1 MRRTPTRRSLLA
13 FGAAALLAA
22 QPGLALASSHK
33 DKSKPAGAGGGQPGS
48 SDEELILRGAEIL
61 TEAFLTDGEKRI
73 IRDSF
78 SGGYPQGFKKP
89 KPIPPGIKK
98 KLARGGT
105 LPPGIAKTRMPDSV
119 LSRLPRR
126 DGQEI
131 LFIDRDV
138 YLIQKSTEL
147 VLDVLE
153 NVL

>member
-1 MRRTPTRRSLLA
+1 M
-13 FGAAALLAA
+13 GAAAFLAA
-22 QPGLALASSHK
+22 QPVLARASSHK
-33 DKSKPAGAGGGQPGS
+33 DKGKPAGAGGGQPGS

-78 SGGYPQGFKKP
+78 SGGYPEGFKKP
-89 KPIPPGIKK
+89 KPLPPGIKK

-131 LFIDRDV
+131 LFIDKDV

-147 VLDVLE
+147 ILDVLE

>member
-1 MRRTPTRRSLLA
+1 MRRTSTRRSLLA
-13 FGAAALLAA
+13 YGAAAFLAS
-22 QPGLALASSHK
+22 QPALALASSHK
-33 DKSKPAGAGGGQPGS
+33 DKGKPESAGGGKPGT

-61 TEAFLTDGEKRI
+61 TEAFLTDGERRI
-73 IRDSF
+73 IRDAF
-78 SGGYPQGFKKP
+78 NGGYPEGFKKP

-105 LPPGIAKTRMPDSV
+105 LPPGIAKTRMPDSL

-126 DGQEI
+126 DGQEL

-147 VLDVLE
+147 ILDVME
-153 NVL
+153 NVF